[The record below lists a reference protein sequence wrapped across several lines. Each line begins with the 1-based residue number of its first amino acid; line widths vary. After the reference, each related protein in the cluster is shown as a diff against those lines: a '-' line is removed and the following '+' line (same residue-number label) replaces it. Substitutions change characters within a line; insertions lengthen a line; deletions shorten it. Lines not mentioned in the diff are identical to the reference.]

1 MCHSQTKIR
10 GKSKLFVKRSR
21 TKQATIEDKK
31 GKCNQRKS
39 ARGKPPL
46 IETIQ
51 GDISTCKMV

>member
-39 ARGKPPL
+39 ARGNNYYKAP
-46 IETIQ
+46 TYRNNT
-51 GDISTCKMV
+51 G